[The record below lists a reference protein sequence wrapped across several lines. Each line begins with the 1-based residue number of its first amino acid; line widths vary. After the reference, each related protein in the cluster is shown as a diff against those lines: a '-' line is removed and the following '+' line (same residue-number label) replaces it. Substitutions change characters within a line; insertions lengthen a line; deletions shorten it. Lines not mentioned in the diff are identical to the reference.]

1 MDAEPNAP
9 TGHRRALRYIVEC
22 ARGVAIGQL
31 PGAIVIRLVSD
42 SFRSSGL
49 RTYRCGGSVG
59 FAPTS
64 HLIDTA
70 LVIAPV
76 SHRTQTVRIMTGG
89 LQLVKQWAGVRRV
102 LKAIPDRYFY
112 NT

>member
-1 MDAEPNAP
+1 VDAEPNAP
-9 TGHRRALRYIVEC
+9 NSPRRALRYIVEC
-22 ARGVAIGQL
+22 AHGMAIGQL
-31 PGAIVIRLVSD
+31 PGAIVIWLVSD

-70 LVIAPV
+70 LDIAAA
-76 SHRTQTVRIMTGG
+76 SHRIQSRRSMTGG
-89 LQLVKQWAGVRRV
+89 LRLVKQ
-102 LKAIPDRYFY
+102 
-112 NT
+112 